1 MSKRI
6 MMNLE
11 TIYKMDMVNR
21 VSLKYLENG
30 EISVTVDLHYLSC
43 KEARQFVKNVVAM
56 LYMIPFKLDVIHGY
70 NGGTAIKDMLRT
82 KEISPRIISISS
94 PEYNPGES
102 ILEVA

>member
-1 MSKRI
+1 MQ
-6 MMNLE
+6 
-11 TIYKMDMVNR
+11 
-21 VSLKYLENG
+21 VSQAICEECRG
-30 EISVTVDLHYLSC
+30 I
-43 KEARQFVKNVVAM
+43 A
-56 LYMIPFKLDVIHGY
+56 LYVPFKLDVIHGY